1 MTGLRQPGQIY
12 RADATDEDVAAFRDI
27 VEALGFEEI
36 DARPPRVS
44 IRERASVC
52 VHVDSSIPK
61 EMNAMAES
69 MKVLPGALKRLCLQ
83 IGLDAVRGRVDR

>member
-12 RADATDEDVAAFRDI
+12 RADATDEDVAAFRDM
-27 VEALGFEEI
+27 VQALGFEESH
-36 DARPPRVS
+36 AMPPAS
-44 IRERASVC
+44 HIFAQGSVC
-52 VHVDSSIPK
+52 VKIDRSIPE

-83 IGLDAVRGRVDR
+83 VGLDAVKGQGR